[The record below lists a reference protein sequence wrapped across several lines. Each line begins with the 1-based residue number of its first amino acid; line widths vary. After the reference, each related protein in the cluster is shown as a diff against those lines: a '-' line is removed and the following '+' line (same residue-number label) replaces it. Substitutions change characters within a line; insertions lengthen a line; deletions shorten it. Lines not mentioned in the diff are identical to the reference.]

1 MRRDGRVVK
10 TVWAKNE
17 TGKQLYLVDHAC
29 EFIFPVKRYLDYLT
43 ALEKSPHTRENY
55 CRHLCY
61 YFTFLEQSH
70 LDWRSVTP
78 DDLVHFVQWL
88 RNPLRQVGVHPLHA
102 VSPLSE
108 RSVNTIVTA
117 VSSFYRYQI
126 RRGETLTNPVLYEQ
140 ISNRFSGFKSFL
152 VHISRGKTTRRVVRL
167 KEPEKRVKIVKDA
180 DFETFLHAIDDNL
193 QFRCIVLL
201 MREGGLR
208 VGEVLGLFI
217 QDLEFHRNGIWI
229 RRRSGLENGALAK
242 SLTAGEERFIDLS
255 PELMALLDHLLLH
268 HTFDTDHLFVVR
280 KPNAKDKWGHS
291 TYGHPLDRE
300 AVKGLFRYYSRK
312 SGIPVHAHLLR
323 HSHATE
329 LIKAGWDESLVQKRL
344 GHAHVQTTI
353 NTYVHL
359 DDEALSQKWHT
370 YQEEKTRGKGSST
383 EKSTAASVHETTR
396 EDLGSPARRRA
407 SDTAHSHDL

>member
-1 MRRDGRVVK
+1 VLK
-10 TVWAKNE
+10 TVWARGGN
-17 TGKQLYLVDHAC
+17 GKRLYLVDEAC
-29 EFIFPVKRYLDYLT
+29 EFILPVKQYLDYLA
-43 ALEKSPHTRENY
+43 ALEKSPHTLEHY

-70 LDWRSVTP
+70 LDWQKATP

-88 RNPLRQVGVHPLHA
+88 RNPLRQVGTASLHE

-117 VSSFYRYQI
+117 ISSFYRYHIQ
-126 RRGETLTNPVLYEQ
+126 RGEMLMSPVLYEQ
-140 ISNRFSGFKSFL
+140 ISNRFSGFKPFL
-152 VHISRGKTTRRVVRL
+152 IHTSRGKTTKRMVKL
-167 KEPEKRVKIVKDA
+167 KEPEKRVKTVKDA
-180 DFETFLHAIDDNL
+180 DFEAFLASIDNL
-193 QFRCIVLL
+193 QFRCIALL

-208 VGEVLGLFI
+208 VGEVLGLLI
-217 QDLEFHRNGIWI
+217 QDLEFHRNGIWV

-242 SLTAGEERFIDLS
+242 SLSEGEERFIDLS

-268 HTFDTDHLFVVR
+268 HSFDTDHLFVVR
-280 KPNAKDKWGHS
+280 KSDAKDKWGQS

-300 AVKGLFRYYSRK
+300 AVKALFRHYSHK
-312 SGIPVHAHLLR
+312 SGIPIHAHLLR

-329 LIKAGWDESLVQKRL
+329 LIKAGWDASYVKERL

-359 DDEALSQKWHT
+359 DHEDMSQKWQA
-370 YQEEKTRGKGSST
+370 YQEEKKRGKRAT
-383 EKSTAASVHETTR
+383 IQTATTTAT
-396 EDLGSPARRRA
+396 DTSPGEV
-407 SDTAHSHDL
+407 LEPVPE

>member
-1 MRRDGRVVK
+1 MMMVRA
-10 TVWAKNE
+10 VWAKRENE
-17 TGKQLYLVDHAC
+17 KRLYLVDKDC
-29 EFIFPVKRYLDYLT
+29 DFILPVKRYLDYLT
-43 ALEKSPHTRENY
+43 ALEKSPHTLENY

-61 YFTFLEQSH
+61 YFTFLAQAH
-70 LDWRSVTP
+70 LDWQQVTP
-78 DDLVHFVQWL
+78 DDLVCFVQWL
-88 RNPLRQVGVHPLHA
+88 RNPLRQVKVHPLEG

-108 RSVNTIVTA
+108 KSVNTIVTA
-117 VSSFYRYQI
+117 VSSFYRYQLQH
-126 RRGETLTNPVLYEQ
+126 GATLANPVLYEQ

-152 VHISRGKTTRRVVRL
+152 VHTSRGKTTRRVVKL
-167 KEPEKRVKIVKDA
+167 KEPEKRVKTVKDT

-193 QFRCIVLL
+193 QCRCIVLL

-280 KPNAKDKWGHS
+280 KSNAKDKWGHS

-300 AVKGLFRYYSRK
+300 AVKGLFRHYSRK
-312 SGIPVHAHLLR
+312 SGIPIHAHLLR

-329 LIKAGWDESLVQKRL
+329 LIKAGWDASYVQKRL
-344 GHAHVQTTI
+344 GPAHVQTTI
-353 NTYVHL
+353 NPYVHL
-359 DDEALSQKWHT
+359 DDEALSQKWQI

-383 EKSTAASVHETTR
+383 KKSTTASVHEATR
-396 EDLGSPARRRA
+396 EDLGSPSRRRV
-407 SDTAHSHDL
+407 SNTAHSHDL